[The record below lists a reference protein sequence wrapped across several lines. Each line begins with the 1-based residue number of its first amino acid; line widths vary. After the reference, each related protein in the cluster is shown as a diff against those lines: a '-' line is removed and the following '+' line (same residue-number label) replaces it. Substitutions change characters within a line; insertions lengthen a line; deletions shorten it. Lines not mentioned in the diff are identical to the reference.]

1 MPYNIRIVSS
11 YPPRKCGIGTFSRHL
26 ANALAN
32 FTGEIG
38 YVRVAAIDKEGLSYN
53 IPVDLVIHQY
63 EKKSWQ
69 KASKDII
76 ARAHESEG
84 PTIILLQH
92 EYGLDPDENGND
104 AQGYNFVEMAK
115 ALRAAGLVT
124 MAYLHTVLESP
135 DDHQKRVLQSLA
147 DNIDALLVPT
157 RSAINILES
166 PTYGISTL
174 KIKHIDHGI
183 RMQNP
188 SQYDR
193 LYIKRQYHLEN
204 KFLATTLGLFSP
216 SKGIEYGIRAFGKFL
231 NESCTAEQR
240 KRIIYLIAGGYHP
253 EFVKTESGKPYE
265 EFKARIYKALNES
278 NVTWHE
284 IKELDGPE
292 SVDKEVVILNSF
304 LDESTLIKLY
314 SATNVMLLPY
324 LNMEQISSG
333 ILADTV
339 GSGRVAISTKFRYA
353 VELLNPE
360 SQYSKGLYIGAH
372 SRGVLVDPVEDSIEQ
387 IAQALDYIVFNSE
400 RRLAMEKRVH
410 RRGYQMKWDNT
421 AWAIIQYAH
430 FVKEQQDIVTGRGIE
445 FDHQKESIYE
455 KINRSLLSVQ
465 IILDKTEQG

>member
-1 MPYNIRIVSS
+1 MPYNIRIVST

-38 YVRVAAIDKEGLSYN
+38 HVRIAAIDKDGLSYH
-53 IPVDLVIHQY
+53 IPVDLIINQY
-63 EKKSWQ
+63 AKKSWQ
-69 KASKDII
+69 KASEDII
-76 ARAHESEG
+76 ARAHESQN
-84 PTIILLQH
+84 PTIVLLQH

-104 AQGYNFVEMAK
+104 AKGYNFVEMAK
-115 ALRAAGLVT
+115 TLTSAGLVT

-135 DDHQKRVLQSLA
+135 DDHQRKALQDLA
-147 DNIDALLVPT
+147 NNSDGLLVPT
-157 RSAINILES
+157 RSAIEILES
-166 PTYGISTL
+166 PTYQIPSI

-183 RMQNP
+183 RMHNP

-193 LYIKRQYHLEN
+193 LHIKKQYHLED

-216 SKGIEYGIRAFGKFL
+216 GKGLEYGIRAFGKFL
-231 NESCTAEQR
+231 NESCTSQQR
-240 KRIIYLIAGGYHP
+240 KRITYLIAGGYHP
-253 EFVKTESGKPYE
+253 EFVKHEGGKLYK
-265 EFKARIYKALNES
+265 EFRQRLYKALEES
-278 NVTWHE
+278 NVSWHE
-284 IKELDGPE
+284 IKELDGFE

-314 SATNVMLLPY
+314 GATNVMLLPY

-333 ILADTV
+333 ILADTI

-360 SQYSKGLYIGAH
+360 SRYSRGLYIGAH
-372 SRGVLVDPVEDSIEQ
+372 SRGILVDPADESIEQ
-387 IAQALDYIVFNSE
+387 IAQGLDYIVFNRD

-421 AWAIIQYAH
+421 AWAIIQYAQ
-430 FVKEQQDIVTGRGIE
+430 FVKEQSDIVTGRGIE
-445 FDHQKESIYE
+445 FVREKESKYE
-455 KINRSLLSVQ
+455 KINRSVLSVQ
-465 IILDKTEQG
+465 TILDRTEQG